1 MSYRNVF
8 SMLVHILNNKSDRLY
23 QRFTFAVHALAYSA
37 IFTGP
42 TDCGKSVFS
51 NLFSKLIKR
60 EYKKHFDH
68 IIIICPTL
76 RWDKIYHT
84 KSWIR
89 LDGNVC
95 LLEPKD
101 SLSQWI

>member
-1 MSYRNVF
+1 M
-8 SMLVHILNNKSDRLY
+8 
-23 QRFTFAVHALAYSA
+23 
-37 IFTGP
+37 FTGP
-42 TDCGKSVFS
+42 TDRGKSVFS
-51 NLFSKLIKR
+51 KLFSKLIKR

-68 IIIICPTL
+68 IIFICPTL
-76 RWDKIYHT
+76 QRDKIYHT

-101 SLSQWI
+101 SLNQWI

>member
-1 MSYRNVF
+1 MCSVCWY
-8 SMLVHILNNKSDRLY
+8 IYGTNKSDRLY
-23 QRFTFAVHALAYSA
+23 QRFTFAGHALAYSA

-51 NLFSKLIKR
+51 NLFSKLVKR

-76 RWDKIYHT
+76 RWDKIILKVGSGLMAMFAY
-84 KSWIR
+84 
-89 LDGNVC
+89 
-95 LLEPKD
+95 
-101 SLSQWI
+101 